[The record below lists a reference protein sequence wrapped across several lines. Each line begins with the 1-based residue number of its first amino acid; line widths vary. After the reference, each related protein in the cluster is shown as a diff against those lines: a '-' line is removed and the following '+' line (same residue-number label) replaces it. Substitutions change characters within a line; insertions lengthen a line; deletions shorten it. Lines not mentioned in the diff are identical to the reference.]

1 MHPVQFTSVGAVSP
15 VSDRPLDRTTD
26 NPPPARSFTADPQ
39 RIDAELLG
47 AWRRLY
53 PWDHWESG
61 AVPVGMATVLL
72 RRAFGQMRG
81 PHPVKATRGMR
92 SLRLKLHSG
101 IVVSEQVIVVFHYEE
116 APVDLPPNGQR
127 SFMDFALQAHIDTGR
142 LVFDGHMTTGEC
154 K

>member
-72 RRAFGQMRG
+72 RRSLEAGCQSSSSAAAALMA
-81 PHPVKATRGMR
+81 ATAAVQRIPTAPYGR
-92 SLRLKLHSG
+92 SLGVQRYAADVAVLLLLPYTLLLLPAS
-101 IVVSEQVIVVFHYEE
+101 SPYSSSPSSPSS
-116 APVDLPPNGQR
+116 APPPYPP
-127 SFMDFALQAHIDTGR
+127 
-142 LVFDGHMTTGEC
+142 
-154 K
+154 